1 MKMPPGL
8 VVGSDG
14 SRPAEQSM
22 PIVNPATGE
31 LVADAPLAGAADV
44 DAAVAA
50 ALDAFP
56 TWWRS
61 GTPARLAAIEKFAQA
76 VEREAEELAV
86 MDTLCTGMPVAGM
99 RTELRET
106 VARSRRHMHDAS
118 MLLGDSAP
126 ASLPGDFHFTLK
138 EPYGVVAVIT
148 PYNHP
153 ALFALQAIAAIA
165 AGNTAVL
172 KPPDQAP
179 FSSLRLGQLALECFP
194 PGVLNVVSGDG
205 ATTGEALTRHPDV
218 ALVSLTGSVRAGQQV
233 LRSSA
238 ETAVR
243 PVLLELGG
251 KNPIVVCPDA
261 DVQAAAAAAVAGLN
275 LDRCLGQSCTS
286 NSRAIVHESVRSE
299 FVDAVA
305 KRFEALAPGDPMGAD
320 GFLGPLITRK
330 HQTFVLEQVALA
342 EKEGARVVAGG
353 QAPGGEFAA
362 GAYVRP
368 TLLDDVDESM
378 TIAREEIFGPVL
390 GVMTWSEEDEAV
402 RLANDIP
409 FGLAGTVYTND
420 LSSAQRFVR
429 DLEAGMIYVNSPVRF
444 CRGLSPT
451 PYKQSGIGD
460 FPGGGLGD
468 VGRYTRNKAVHMFP
482 AQQR

>member
-1 MKMPPGL
+1 MKMPEGL

-14 SRPAEQSM
+14 KRPAEQTM
-22 PIVNPATGE
+22 PIVNPANGE
-31 LVADAPLAGAADV
+31 VVGEAPLAGTADV

-50 ALDAFP
+50 AAEAFP
-56 TWWRS
+56 AWWRL

-86 MDTLCTGMPVAGM
+86 MDTVCTGMPVAGM
-99 RTELRET
+99 RAELRET
-106 VARSRRHMHDAS
+106 VARIRRHMHDAS
-118 MLLGDSAP
+118 MLLGESAP

-165 AGNTAVL
+165 VGNTAVL

-179 FSSLRLGQLALECFP
+179 FSSLRMGQLGLECFP

-205 ATTGEALTRHPDV
+205 ATTGEALTRHAGV
-218 ALVSLTGSVRAGQQV
+218 SLVSLTGSVRAGQQV

-238 ETAVR
+238 EVAVR

-261 DVQAAAAAAVAGLN
+261 DIAAAAAAAVAGLN

-286 NSRAIVHESVRSE
+286 NSRALVHESVRAA
-299 FVDAVA
+299 FVGEVA
-305 KRFEALAPGDPMGAD
+305 KRFDALTPGDPMGAG
-320 GFLGPLITRK
+320 GFLGPLISHK
-330 HQTFVLEQVALA
+330 HQAFVLEQVALA
-342 EKEGARVVAGG
+342 EKEGAKLVTGGVAV
-353 QAPGGEFAA
+353 GGEFAT

-368 TLLDDVDESM
+368 TLLDEVNGSM
-378 TIAREEIFGPVL
+378 TVAREEIFGPVL
-390 GVMTWSEEDEAV
+390 SVMTWNDEDEAV
-402 RLANDIP
+402 RLANDVP

-468 VGRYTRNKAVHMFP
+468 VGRYARNKAVHLFP